1 MAAFDFG
8 ALAELYP
15 CKGRGG
21 ARSPVTYH
29 RFETAA
35 EAIRFAIEEL
45 SPALLIGAILEVEE
59 ERYHKDEIRAL
70 YDSKEYPLPRQ
81 AADARGARNRKRG

>member
-35 EAIRFAIEEL
+35 EAIRFAIEDL
-45 SPALLIGAILEVEE
+45 SPVLLHGAILEIDE
-59 ERYHKDEIRAL
+59 ERYHKDQIRAF
-70 YDSKEYPLPRQ
+70 YDRQDFPL
-81 AADARGARNRKRG
+81 ARRKNGRKSG

>member
-35 EAIRFAIEEL
+35 EAIRYAIEEL
-45 SPALLIGAILEVEE
+45 PPALLNGAILEIDE
-59 ERYHKDEIRAL
+59 ERYHKDQIRAF
-70 YDSKEYPLPRQ
+70 YDSKEFPLVR
-81 AADARGARNRKRG
+81 RVNGRKSG

>member
-8 ALAELYP
+8 AIAELYP

-21 ARSPVTYH
+21 ARSPVSYH

-35 EAIRFAIEEL
+35 EAIRYAIEEL
-45 SPALLIGAILEVEE
+45 PPALLNGAILEINED
-59 ERYHKDEIRAL
+59 RYHKDQIRAF
-70 YDSKEYPLPRQ
+70 YDSKEFPLTRR
-81 AADARGARNRKRG
+81 AVDERAVNRRKQG

>member
-35 EAIRFAIEEL
+35 EAIRFAIEDL
-45 SPALLIGAILEVEE
+45 SPMLLNGAILEVDE
-59 ERYHKDEIRAL
+59 ERYHKDEIRKF
-70 YDSKEYPLPRQ
+70 YDSKEFPLTRR
-81 AADARGARNRKRG
+81 ANARKSG

>member
-45 SPALLIGAILEVEE
+45 SPMLLNGAILEVDE
-59 ERYHKDEIRAL
+59 ERYHKDEIRAF
-70 YDSKEYPLPRQ
+70 YDSKEFPLIRR
-81 AADARGARNRKRG
+81 ANGRKSG

>member
-15 CKGRGG
+15 CKGRG

-35 EAIRFAIEEL
+35 EAIRFAIEDL
-45 SPALLIGAILEVEE
+45 SPMLLNGAILEIDEQ
-59 ERYHKDEIRAL
+59 RYHKDQIRAF
-70 YDSKEYPLPRQ
+70 YDSEDFPL
-81 AADARGARNRKRG
+81 ARRVNGRKRG

>member
-45 SPALLIGAILEVEE
+45 PPALLNGAILEIDE
-59 ERYHKDEIRAL
+59 ERYHKDEIRAF
-70 YDSKEYPLPRQ
+70 YDSKDFPL
-81 AADARGARNRKRG
+81 ARRMAGERLVNGRKSG

>member
-1 MAAFDFG
+1 MAAFDFS

-15 CKGRGG
+15 CKGRGV
-21 ARSPVTYH
+21 RSAVTYH

-45 SPALLIGAILEVEE
+45 PAALLAGAILEIDE

-70 YDSKEYPLPRQ
+70 YDSKEFPLARRATGEQ
-81 AADARGARNRKRG
+81 AVNGRKRR

>member
-8 ALAELYP
+8 AFAELYP

-35 EAIRFAIEEL
+35 EAIRFAIEDL
-45 SPALLIGAILEVEE
+45 SPMLLNGAILEVDE
-59 ERYHKDEIRAL
+59 ERYHKDEIRKF
-70 YDSKEYPLPRQ
+70 YDSKEFPLIRR
-81 AADARGARNRKRG
+81 ANARKSG

>member
-45 SPALLIGAILEVEE
+45 PPALLNGAILEIDE
-59 ERYHKDEIRAL
+59 ERYHKDEIRAF
-70 YDSKEYPLPRQ
+70 YDSKEFPLARRANGRKQ
-81 AADARGARNRKRG
+81 AERG

>member
-21 ARSPVTYH
+21 TRSPVTYH

-35 EAIRFAIEEL
+35 EAIRFAIEDL
-45 SPALLIGAILEVEE
+45 PPMLLNGAILEIDE
-59 ERYHKDEIRAL
+59 ERYHKDQIRAF
-70 YDSKEYPLPRQ
+70 YDRKDFPL
-81 AADARGARNRKRG
+81 ARRKNGRKSG

>member
-1 MAAFDFG
+1 MAAFNFG

-35 EAIRFAIEEL
+35 EAIRFAIEDL
-45 SPALLIGAILEVEE
+45 SPMLLNGAILEVDE
-59 ERYHKDEIRAL
+59 ERYHKNEIRAF
-70 YDSKEYPLPRQ
+70 YDSKEFPLLRR
-81 AADARGARNRKRG
+81 ANARKSG